1 MFVFE
6 SQCHSSDSDLS
17 MRPYSSFLF
26 FVILVPS
33 ILSAEVFK
41 GEPTRVQGSSMVIR
55 WETSDESG
63 VLEFVVV
70 CREIRSGGAG
80 QWRDVGKKEAKGT
93 SSVYTLED
101 TDIFKAAD
109 RMLEYEIRAVNGEG
123 RVVEAVPL
131 KTLFPSGLTSAA
143 RRTWGSIKAMFR

>member
-1 MFVFE
+1 
-6 SQCHSSDSDLS
+6 
-17 MRPYSSFLF
+17 MRLYISFLF
-26 FVILVPS
+26 VFIVVPS

-41 GEPTRVQGSSMVIR
+41 GEATRVQGSAMVIR
-55 WETSDESG
+55 WETLDETS

-80 QWRDVGKKEAKGT
+80 QWRDVGRKQATGT

-101 TDIFKAAD
+101 TDIFKATD
-109 RMLEYEIRAVNGEG
+109 RMLEYEIRAVNAEG
-123 RVVEAVPL
+123 RVVESIPL